1 MAEWLD
7 AQLSD
12 LIDIKHGFAFKGE
25 FFTNEPTGD
34 VLVTPGNFAIGGGF
48 QLNKPKFYNG
58 PVPKEY
64 VLNPGDVIVTM
75 TDLSKQADTL
85 GFSAVVPAIKPRLLH
100 NQRIGRVIAKDASAN
115 LGFIA
120 WLMRTRP
127 YRHEIVGGATGS
139 TVKHTSPGRILAHR
153 FKLPSPTEQQ
163 DIVDVLQPLEDKIEL
178 NRRMSETLEGMAQAI
193 FRDWFVDFGPTR
205 RKAAG
210 EADPVAIMG
219 GLTPDP
225 ARAAQL
231 AALFPAAL
239 GGDGLPVGWSKEPL
253 LNQAHWI
260 NGAAYKNMHFVPKG
274 MGLPIVKIV
283 ELKAGVSNK
292 TKFTNTDLGQ
302 KYRIND
308 GELLFSWSGN
318 PDTSIDAFI
327 WTGGEAWLNQHIF
340 AVRENGKMDLPTLH
354 TMLKW
359 LMPQFAELARNKQ
372 TTGLG
377 HVTKDDMKRLLVTEP
392 PKPIAAAFS
401 SFIGAIFER
410 IVATLYENRTLAE
423 TRDYLLPRLM
433 SGAVRVAPAVDA
445 ARL

>member
-1 MAEWLD
+1 MSE
-7 AQLSD
+7 

-25 FFTNEPTGD
+25 FFADEPTSD
-34 VLVTPGNFAIGGGF
+34 ILVTPGNFAIGGGF

-100 NQRIGRVIAKDASAN
+100 NQRIGRLIAKDASAN

-153 FKLPSPTEQQ
+153 FKLPSPKEQQ
-163 DIVDVLQPLEDKIEL
+163 SIVDVLQPLDDKIEL
-178 NRRMSETLEGMAQAI
+178 NRQMNETLEGMAQAI

-205 RKAAG
+205 RKTAG

-225 ARAAQL
+225 ARAAEL
-231 AALFPAAL
+231 AALFPSAV
-239 GGDGLPVGWSKEPL
+239 GDDGLPVGWKRLKLADIAAQGKGSVNPLGQPNKTFEHYSLPAFDKGQEPS
-253 LNQAHWI
+253 
-260 NGAAYKNMHFVPKG
+260 MD
-274 MGLPIVKIV
+274 
-283 ELKAGVSNK
+283 AGSSIKSNK
-292 TKFTNTDLGQ
+292 TPVPAGAILLSKLNPEILRVWLPNAYSNAAQIASTEFLVFLPKAGAS
-302 KYRIND
+302 RS
-308 GELLFSWSGN
+308 LLFALFRD
-318 PDTSIDAFI
+318 PDFRALMQGMVTGTSKSHQRISPPALLAQEVISADPKLFVAF
-327 WTGGEAWLNQHIF
+327 EAL
-340 AVRENGKMDLPTLH
+340 VGV
-354 TMLKW
+354 ML
-359 LMPQFAELARNKQ
+359 E
-372 TTGLG
+372 
-377 HVTKDDMKRLLVTEP
+377 RLLASRAES
-392 PKPIAAAFS
+392 KS
-401 SFIGAIFER
+401 
-410 IVATLYENRTLAE
+410 LAE

-433 SGAVRVAPAVDA
+433 SGAVRVAQKVEA
-445 ARL
+445 A